1 MQASATTLD
10 NNRVKLTVE
19 VDESAV
25 ELAVDATAKAFANDI
40 SVKGFR
46 KGKAPRALI
55 ESRLGGPRVLR
66 AEALNAALPDF
77 YARAVA
83 DTLIDPIGQPQIH
96 IVSGEVDG
104 GVVFEAEVEVRPE
117 LSIGGHRNLT
127 VTIPAP
133 YATDED
139 IDARV
144 KNLLTADAELQSVDR
159 GVATGDFVRLH
170 VIGVD
175 PADEENNIDID
186 DYTYEVGTDR
196 LTDGVDELMLGLK
209 AGETLENIGR
219 GPGGVP
225 MTWKFTIHEVSEQV
239 LPELTD
245 EWVEANTEYATVA
258 ALREGLSEE
267 ITKRKIVEAQM
278 SRRDATLQAL
288 GDLLDE
294 ALLPATL
301 IATETE
307 YRLHDLEHRLSNQ
320 GLDVQTFL
328 RVTNQT
334 IEELSTLMTND
345 AQRAVR
351 IDLALRAV
359 ARAEGL
365 EATDD
370 EVNEELVTTAE
381 SMGADV
387 EMLRDN
393 LRDNGRVV
401 AFRAEVTK
409 LKASRWLYDNVT
421 YVDPSGVGIDKSL
434 FETNQSDAFGN

>member
-1 MQASATTLD
+1 
-10 NNRVKLTVE
+10 
-19 VDESAV
+19 
-25 ELAVDATAKAFANDI
+25 
-40 SVKGFR
+40 
-46 KGKAPRALI
+46 
-55 ESRLGGPRVLR
+55 
-66 AEALNAALPDF
+66 
-77 YARAVA
+77 
-83 DTLIDPIGQPQIH
+83 
-96 IVSGEVDG
+96 
-104 GVVFEAEVEVRPE
+104 
-117 LSIGGHRNLT
+117 
-127 VTIPAP
+127 
-133 YATDED
+133 
-139 IDARV
+139 
-144 KNLLTADAELQSVDR
+144 
-159 GVATGDFVRLH
+159 
-170 VIGVD
+170 
-175 PADEENNIDID
+175 
-186 DYTYEVGTDR
+186 
-196 LTDGVDELMLGLK
+196 MLGLK